1 MHKCLSAKY
10 YQENRKRLQKKL
22 MKGIKIFLKRIKS
35 NYMVINVTRISQK
48 IKNKSSLSVEKKNIL
63 ESEKMHNYKK
73 LF

>member
-1 MHKCLSAKY
+1 
-10 YQENRKRLQKKL
+10 
-22 MKGIKIFLKRIKS
+22 
-35 NYMVINVTRISQK
+35 MVINVTGISQK